1 MTYST
6 IQGETWDIVSK
17 KVYGTE
23 FRADVLLKANPDV
36 ADIIVFSSG
45 ILLLVPEI
53 DDVEQFDSLPPWK
66 RVSG

>member
-66 RVSG
+66 RVSV